1 MAYRELGVTTIREVL
16 RRWLRKQPLRGIAD
30 TCHVDRKTVR
40 RYLAAGRACGLTEDD
55 DEAALTADV
64 LGAVAKRVQVGA
76 KVHVG
81 GGYAACIDHHEQLF
95 KWQREGAGGP
105 KLVRLLQRKAGI
117 SVSLRTLQRFMQT
130 ELAKAKGPG
139 ATCHVADCSP
149 GEELQVDYE
158 QLGLVEDA
166 DAGTRRILHA
176 FVCTAVHSR
185 HCFLYPCWQETT
197 ESTIQA
203 LEAAWEFFGG
213 VFAGVI
219 PDNLKAV
226 VIKPDP
232 VQPVFNEVFLE
243 YSQARGF
250 LIGPARVRRPQDKGR
265 VENCVKYTQSDFF
278 AGETLTHL
286 DDWRRAAAL
295 WCREQAGLRKHG
307 TTGRQPL
314 LHFEEVEQQALLPK
328 PLSTWDIPR
337 WTTAKVG
344 RDNRIRVDN
353 AFYRITAGLIGEE
366 LRVRVDRTTVRLA
379 HKHSIIH
386 AFVRVEAHQTG
397 GLPCSSEASAQDS
410 IASRSP
416 ERLQAQAAQY
426 GAAVAEVARRL
437 LGRGLWF
444 SQVRKVLHLFKLCD
458 LYGKS
463 PVDSACAKL
472 LAVDADDPVQVER
485 VVKLGLETR
494 VPAPVTKPAAAAA
507 PGKYARDNHT
517 WQKTPS
523 LSQGEQHVT

>member
-1 MAYRELGVTTIREVL
+1 MAYRELGVTIIREVL
-16 RRWLRKQPLRGIAD
+16 RRWLRKQPLRGIAA

-40 RYLAAGRACGLTEDD
+40 RYLQAGLACGLTADD
-55 DEAALTADV
+55 DEAALTDGV

-76 KVHVG
+76 KVDVG
-81 GGYAACIDHHEQLF
+81 GGYAVCIEHRDQLL
-95 KWQREGAGGP
+95 KWQREGAAGP
-105 KLVRLLQRKAGI
+105 KLVRLLQRNTGK
-117 SVSLRTLQRFMQT
+117 SVPLRTLQRFMQA

-139 ATCHVADCSP
+139 ATCYVADCAP

-158 QLGLVEDA
+158 QLGWVEDA

-197 ESTIQA
+197 ELTIQA

-278 AGETLTHL
+278 AGETWTHL

-295 WCREQAGLRKHG
+295 WCREQAGQRKHG

-314 LHFEEVEQQALLPK
+314 QHFKEVEEQALLPK
-328 PLSTWDIPR
+328 PLSAWDIPR

-344 RDNRIRVDN
+344 RDNRIRIDN
-353 AFYRITAGLIGEE
+353 AFYRVTTGLIGEE

-379 HKHSIIH
+379 HKHEILH
-386 AFVRVEAHQTG
+386 VFVRVEPRQTG
-397 GLPCSSEASAQDS
+397 GLAQSTEASAQDS

-416 ERLQAQAAQY
+416 DRLEAQAAQY
-426 GAAVAEVARRL
+426 GTAVAEVARRL

-463 PVDSACAKL
+463 PVDSACVQL

-485 VVKLGLETR
+485 VVKLALETR
-494 VPAPVTKPAAAAA
+494 VPAPVTNLAARTA
-507 PGKYARDNHT
+507 PGRYARDNHT
-517 WQKTPS
+517 WQKSPR
-523 LSQGEQHVT
+523 LSKGEQHVT